1 MMMAGARRKSF
12 STPDETR
19 TPDKTVLELV
29 DLGSVKA
36 ARLTVQPGWTWSSC
50 IKPVVG
56 TDSCQANHVG
66 TVVSG
71 RLGIKHNDGSEM
83 EISAGDAYVCEPGHD
98 AWVIGDEPCVMLE
111 FDASAAASYAKEE

>member
-1 MMMAGARRKSF
+1 MAGARRKSF
-12 STPDETR
+12 SNPDETR

-29 DLGSVKA
+29 DLGNVKA

-98 AWVIGDEPCVMLE
+98 AWVIGDEPCVMFE

>member
-1 MMMAGARRKSF
+1 MTMAGARRKSF

>member
-1 MMMAGARRKSF
+1 MAAARKKSF

-19 TPDKTVLELV
+19 TPEKTVMEIV

-56 TDSCQANHVG
+56 TDSCQAHHIG

-71 RLGIKHNDGSEM
+71 VLGVKHNDGT
-83 EISAGDAYVCEPGHD
+83 EIEFHPGDAYVCEPGHE

-111 FDASAAASYAKEE
+111 CDATTAASYAQE

>member
-1 MMMAGARRKSF
+1 MAGARRKSF
-12 STPDETR
+12 SNPDETR

>member
-1 MMMAGARRKSF
+1 MTMAGARRKSF

-66 TVVSG
+66 PVVSG

>member
-1 MMMAGARRKSF
+1 MTMAGARRKSF

-56 TDSCQANHVG
+56 TDRCQANHVG

>member
-1 MMMAGARRKSF
+1 MAAARKKSF

-19 TPDKTVLELV
+19 TPEKTVMEIV

-56 TDSCQANHVG
+56 TNSCQAHHIG

-71 RLGIKHNDGSEM
+71 VLGVKHNDGT
-83 EISAGDAYVCEPGHD
+83 EIEFHPGDAYVCEPAMRPG
-98 AWVIGDEPCVMLE
+98 
-111 FDASAAASYAKEE
+111 

>member
-1 MMMAGARRKSF
+1 MAGARRKSF
-12 STPDETR
+12 SNPDETR

-29 DLGSVKA
+29 DLGSIKA